1 LKSRNSLTA
10 SSFEINS
17 NRRSIMSAKTIIAA
31 AAVTVLIA
39 PAPGSAQALKGDRQA
54 TSDAYGAAAKS
65 SRAAR
70 PAQRSRV
77 AEASPQS
84 VVGLD
89 GRVIGADPDAAIRFQ
104 LLRDQATCR
113 YR

>member
-1 LKSRNSLTA
+1 
-10 SSFEINS
+10 
-17 NRRSIMSAKTIIAA
+17 MSTKTIIAA
-31 AAVTVLIA
+31 AAITVLIA
-39 PAPGSAQALKGDRQA
+39 PAPGSAQALHTSHLQA
-54 TSDAYGAAAKS
+54 TSGAYGAAAKS
-65 SRAAR
+65 VRAAR

-84 VVGLD
+84 VLGPD

-104 LLRDQATCR
+104 LLRDQAICR